1 MAKTGCLSLLV
12 FLLMIGCASPTA
24 SKAKAAGTAA
34 KTPAA
39 AVVDVPAP
47 AADLA
52 KPKEYRIG
60 ANDLLQVDVF
70 QVEALSREVRVNSN
84 GEISLPLIGMV
95 SVRDLSVREA
105 ENVVKAKLGE
115 RYLQDP
121 QVTVTVKEYTN
132 QRVTIEG
139 LVKKP
144 GVYSFKGDATLLHAI
159 ALSEGVDEELAN
171 TGQVRLFRDNGKGEK
186 DSYLVDLG
194 AIRRG
199 EVEDPA
205 LKGGDVIVV
214 QEHGGKSIW
223 KSLKFLI
230 NRLVGIGLS
239 IPLI

>member
-12 FLLMIGCASPTA
+12 FLLLAGCASPP
-24 SKAKAAGTAA
+24 
-34 KTPAA
+34 PA
-39 AVVDVPAP
+39 PKAP
-47 AADLA
+47 AAPA
-52 KPKEYRIG
+52 AVSAPGPEKRQEYRVG
-60 ANDLLQVDVF
+60 PNDLLQVDVF
-70 QVEALSREVRVNSN
+70 QVEALSREARVNSN

-105 ENVVKAKLGE
+105 ESLLKAKLGE

-121 QVTVTVKEYTN
+121 QVTVTIKEYTN

-194 AIRRG
+194 AIRKG

-214 QEHGGKSIW
+214 QEHAGKSVW
-223 KSLKFLI
+223 KSVKAIL
-230 NRLVGIGLS
+230 NRMVGIGMS
-239 IPLI
+239 IPLL